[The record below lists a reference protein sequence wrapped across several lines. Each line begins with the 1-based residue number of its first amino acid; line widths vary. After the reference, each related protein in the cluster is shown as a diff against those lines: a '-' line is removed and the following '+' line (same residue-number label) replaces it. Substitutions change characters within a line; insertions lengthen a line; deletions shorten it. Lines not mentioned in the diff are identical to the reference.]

1 MAVAHDVSTRFPAG
15 ADTVVDTTT
24 GDRTFTHTPS
34 GTPKGVIVALM
45 VGANVQGVTGVLY
58 GGRQMRLAATAI
70 DTDEAGRVTMWV
82 LADQVVPT
90 GAQTVTLQGCTADS
104 KVAGCSTVTAATTGT
119 TVNST
124 QVVNTTTSSNPV
136 ATVTTTAETMMFGA
150 VHGGA
155 AAPTSYAPPANFA
168 NLVNADFGAKSAAYQ
183 RRAAVAAGSPTF
195 NYTFA
200 TSDDWCMAV
209 VAIAEATINP
219 TPPMR
224 RNRNRQ
230 PFAYRAR

>member
-1 MAVAHDVSTRFPAG
+1 VAVAHDASTRFPAG

-24 GDRTFTHTPS
+24 GDRTFTHTPV
-34 GTPKGVIVALM
+34 GTPKGIIVALM

-58 GGRQMRLAATAI
+58 GGVSMTLTATAI
-70 DTDEAGRVTMWV
+70 DTDEAGRVTMWT
-82 LADQVVPT
+82 LTDLIVPT

-119 TVNST
+119 RVNT
-124 QVVNTTTSSNPV
+124 TGIVNTTTSSNPV
-136 ATVTTTAETMMFGA
+136 ATLTTTVETMMFGA

-209 VAIAEATINP
+209 VAIQEFTLRP
-219 TPPMR
+219 
-224 RNRNRQ
+224 Q
-230 PFAYRAR
+230 PIVMAPRVGV